1 MVTINN
7 IDDNT
12 FSVNGITYNKNFQS
26 VVYGNNVE
34 IQNLFDSKL
43 VLIEKTNYADFT
55 VNSTTYGSAASLQSA
70 LLTILNNRS
79 VAITDTGDQTINGTL
94 TIIKSGAD
102 APLLRLNT
110 ERPWEFRQGLTGA
123 TSSLDL
129 VDLNGFKIFNIKDL
143 NGLIAAKFGA
153 TGGQELYYNNVKKFE
168 TTSAGVTV
176 TGKIT
181 SNTLNLSSLPTS
193 ALGLSAGDIWND
205 AGTLKI
211 V

>member
-79 VAITDTGDQTINGTL
+79 VAITDTGDQTT
-94 TIIKSGAD
+94 
-102 APLLRLNT
+102 
-110 ERPWEFRQGLTGA
+110 TG
-123 TSSLDL
+123 S
-129 VDLNGFKIFNIKDL
+129 
-143 NGLIAAKFGA
+143 
-153 TGGQELYYNNVKKFE
+153 
-168 TTSAGVTV
+168 
-176 TGKIT
+176 
-181 SNTLNLSSLPTS
+181 
-193 ALGLSAGDIWND
+193 
-205 AGTLKI
+205 
-211 V
+211 